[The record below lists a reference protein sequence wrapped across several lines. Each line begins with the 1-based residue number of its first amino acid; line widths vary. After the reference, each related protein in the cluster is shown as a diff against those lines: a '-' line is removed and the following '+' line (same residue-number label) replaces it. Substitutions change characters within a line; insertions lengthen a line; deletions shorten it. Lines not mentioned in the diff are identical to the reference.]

1 MALEVEESL
10 DDLPALS
17 WLVMDVVESFFF
29 AAEVADLE
37 LEEEEE
43 EAGLVILVLPRE
55 RIHWATL
62 CQSWVVNISP
72 KVQQITLN
80 AKKWNYFSNILIGC
94 YVRVCMSVLH
104 YEWNCTNVSHGT
116 ETRQ

>member
-37 LEEEEE
+37 LEEEEEE

-80 AKKWNYFSNILIGC
+80 AKKIHFFSEMLKSC
-94 YVRVCMSVLH
+94 V
-104 YEWNCTNVSHGT
+104 
-116 ETRQ
+116 